1 MKKKIVCLVG
11 VAVVLLICG
20 IVYFRPLSLFSTVSE
35 NSNITI
41 VQQENAVGEARSD
54 VFEEEDISAEQ
65 KSAIFSVFEEYSYR
79 RTFGTPFSDGSL
91 SETGYVLELSI
102 YIAEENSFHSIMMTS
117 SGNLVVNG
125 KNYRM
130 KNAER
135 FINQI
140 DEILSPVI

>member
-1 MKKKIVCLVG
+1 MKKKIVFLVG
-11 VAVVLLICG
+11 VAIVLLICG
-20 IVYFRPLSLFSTVSE
+20 IVYFRPLSLSSTVSE
-35 NSNITI
+35 NSNILVVLSDTAF
-41 VQQENAVGEARSD
+41 EGRRND

>member
-1 MKKKIVCLVG
+1 MKKKIVFLVG

-65 KSAIFSVFEEYSYR
+65 KSAIFSVFEEHSYR

-91 SETGYVLELSI
+91 SETGNVKILSI
-102 YIAEENSFHSIMMTS
+102 HIADENSSYSIMMTS

-135 FINQI
+135 FIDRI
-140 DEILSPVI
+140 DEILSPAI